1 MSALLTWLDR
11 RSLLFKLVA
20 GFAAVLAVVVVL
32 GIDSLRT
39 QRQMQAEIEHMY
51 EKQLLGISAL
61 RSVQF
66 NYANMGRS
74 IRHAILATD
83 VAQREDGLRQFAD
96 AEFRLGKEFEV
107 ARKLTN
113 RPENR
118 KRLEQFQQL
127 FAVYSATVH
136 KARDLVA
143 QEFHRAGIGA
153 NERLEEVAE
162 SKEQGARALA
172 DETRRLAEA
181 GRQFTLLLLLIG
193 VAVSAVCG
201 LLVG

>member
-1 MSALLTWLDR
+1 MRSATSSSRKGPACARRSISRSSMRNRAKARWRTCRTSWNASGRHADVKALLTWLDR
-11 RSLLFKLVA
+11 RSLLFKLIA

-32 GIDSLRT
+32 GVDSLRT

-51 EKQLLGISAL
+51 EKELLGISAL

-107 ARKLTN
+107 ARKLTD

-118 KRLEQFQQL
+118 
-127 FAVYSATVH
+127 
-136 KARDLVA
+136 
-143 QEFHRAGIGA
+143 
-153 NERLEEVAE
+153 
-162 SKEQGARALA
+162 
-172 DETRRLAEA
+172 
-181 GRQFTLLLLLIG
+181 
-193 VAVSAVCG
+193 
-201 LLVG
+201 